1 MNGYF
6 ILFFKNILEKQS
18 SSKVKMGRG
27 LPVYK
32 KLPLQF
38 MQIRNYQIYILQSV
52 PPFFGTGFVNNIS
65 LNNCKLNTSTRH
77 PVISKSKDAVECAY
91 ELSSVQTV
99 HSSARVVLLRHK
111 DVKLSD
117 KALNLFFTDYKQKH
131 KKNGVHFI
139 CSNNT

>member
-1 MNGYF
+1 MIKFTFYRASH
-6 ILFFKNILEKQS
+6 L
-18 SSKVKMGRG
+18 
-27 LPVYK
+27 
-32 KLPLQF
+32 
-38 MQIRNYQIYILQSV
+38 
-52 PPFFGTGFVNNIS
+52 FFGTGFVNNIS

-91 ELSSVQTV
+91 ELPSVQTV

-117 KALNLFFTDYKQKH
+117 KALNLFFTDYKQKQ